1 MDIPLVHPIDARD
14 DRIDMLS
21 AYSVAQWTQILDVT
35 VGQLAASVIAVGN
48 RARAVKEDLRDVRGK
63 PGAPL
68 EQ

>member
-1 MDIPLVHPIDARD
+1 MDIPLHPIDARD

-21 AYSVAQWTQILDVT
+21 PYSVAQWTQILDVT
-35 VGQLAASVIAVGN
+35 VAQLAASVIAVGN
-48 RARAVKEDLRDVRGK
+48 CARAVKKDLRHVRGK